1 MSKDQERADEF
12 CKRLPMLT
20 KTSSKLEEEN
30 SWQGMRKQS
39 KQNQEEEHERHERAD
54 QFNQGVGRLST
65 RQRDTKYR
73 LLREGQKVP
82 DSLMYR
88 T

>member
-20 KTSSKLEEEN
+20 KTSRLEEEN

-39 KQNQEEEHERHERAD
+39 KEGQEVEHERYERAD

-65 RQRDTKYR
+65 RQRDLKYR
-73 LLREGQKVP
+73 LLREGQKIP

>member
-12 CKRLPMLT
+12 CKRLLMLT
-20 KTSSKLEEEN
+20 KTSSKLEEDN

-39 KQNQEEEHERHERAD
+39 KQDQEEAADRYERAD
-54 QFNQGVGRLST
+54 QFAQGVGRLST
-65 RQRDTKYR
+65 RQRGIKYR
-73 LLREGQKVP
+73 LLREGHKVP

-88 T
+88 N